1 MVDRQRRMLLLG
13 GAATMIAP
21 AASEAGAPLAWNFSF
36 PSIED
41 GTIALSDFRDRV
53 LLVVNTASFC
63 GFTYQ
68 FEALENLH
76 QTLAP
81 KGLVVLGV
89 PSQDFN
95 QESSSNSAVKQF
107 CEASFGVDFPMAG
120 ISHVRGAAAHP
131 FYQWVKLQ
139 RHWGPGWNF
148 NKVLISR
155 DGTIQGTYGSSDEPT
170 GSRLRGAID
179 GALAPA

>member
-1 MVDRQRRMLLLG
+1 MVEHPRRRAVLA
-13 GAATMIAP
+13 GAAAMMVPTA
-21 AASEAGAPLAWNFSF
+21 AGAAPPAWDFTF
-36 PSIED
+36 ASIED
-41 GTIALSDFRDRV
+41 GTIALADYRGQV
-53 LLVVNTASFC
+53 MLVVNTASFC

-68 FEALENLH
+68 FEALEKLH
-76 QTLAP
+76 KTLAP

-120 ISHVRGAAAHP
+120 ITHVRGAQAHP
-131 FYQWVKLQ
+131 FYQWVKAQ
-139 RHWGPGWNF
+139 RHWEPGWNF
-148 NKVLISR
+148 NKVLVDRSGAIL
-155 DGTIQGTYGSSDEPT
+155 GTFGSGDEPT

-179 GALAPA
+179 AALAASA